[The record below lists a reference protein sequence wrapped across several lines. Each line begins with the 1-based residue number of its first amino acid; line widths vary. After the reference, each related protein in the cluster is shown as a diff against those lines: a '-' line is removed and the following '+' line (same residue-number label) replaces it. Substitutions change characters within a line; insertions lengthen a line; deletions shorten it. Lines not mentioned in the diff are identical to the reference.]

1 MLTRPLRAL
10 AIVGA
15 LCSFVPASSAQASPA
30 EGGRVLDPSQIRGW
44 LMRIHQAAST
54 RNFQGTFVVSSGNT
68 VASARISHYYEGV
81 NQYERI
87 ESLDGQARFVFRQN
101 DIVHTVWPQNRIV
114 LVEQRTLVN
123 TFPAVLQGGDDRIAE
138 FYDVRDL
145 GIERVT
151 GLEAKVLMLRPRDA
165 HRFGYRLWADK
176 TSGLLLRA
184 DVLNARNEVLETSA
198 FSDVSIDVRS
208 KPELVIVPMK
218 NPLAYRVLRLAL
230 TPAKLESEGW
240 EMNAAVPGFRL
251 ASCVK
256 RPLDAVGQG
265 DGSDAPQLL
274 QAIYADGLTY
284 VSVFIERYDAAR
296 HRQPMST
303 TLGATQTLMRR
314 LGDFWITLVGDVP
327 AETLQSFANALQRK
341 KP

>member
-1 MLTRPLRAL
+1 MLNRRLRAL
-10 AIVGA
+10 AFLGA
-15 LCSFVPASSAQASPA
+15 LCSFVPVGAALAAP
-30 EGGRVLDPSQIRGW
+30 EGGRALEPSQVRGW

-68 VASARISHYYEGV
+68 VVSARIAHYYEGV

-114 LVEQRTLVN
+114 LIEQRTLVN

-151 GLEAKVLMLRPRDA
+151 GLEANVLMLKPRDA

-176 TSGLLLRA
+176 STGLLLRA
-184 DVLNARNEVLETSA
+184 DVLNGRSEVLETSA
-198 FSDVSIDVRS
+198 FSDVAIDVKA
-208 KPELVIVPMK
+208 KPETVVIPMK
-218 NPLAYRVLRLAL
+218 NPLAYRALRLAL
-230 TPAKLESEGW
+230 TPARLDNEGW
-240 EMNAAVPGFRL
+240 ELGVAVPGFRQV
-251 ASCVK
+251 SCVK
-256 RPLDAVGQG
+256 RPLDGVGQS
-265 DGSDAPQLL
+265 DGSPAPQIL
-274 QAIYADGLTY
+274 QTIYADGLTY

-296 HRQPMST
+296 HAQPMST
-303 TLGATQTLMRR
+303 SVGATQTLTRR
-314 LGDFWITLVGDVP
+314 QGDYWITLVGDVP
-327 AETLQSFANALQRK
+327 IETLQSFASALQRK

>member
-10 AIVGA
+10 AFVGA
-15 LCSFVPASSAQASPA
+15 LCSFVPAGSAQASPS
-30 EGGRVLDPSQIRGW
+30 EGRVLDPSQVRGW

-54 RNFQGTFVVSSGNT
+54 KNFQGTFVVSSGNT
-68 VASARISHYYEGV
+68 VASARIAHYYEGI

-145 GIERVT
+145 GLERVT
-151 GLEAKVLMLRPRDA
+151 GLEANVLMLKPRDS

-176 TSGLLLRA
+176 ASGLLLRA
-184 DVLNARNEVLETSA
+184 DVLNGRNEVLETSA
-198 FSDVSIDVRS
+198 FSDVAIDVRA
-208 KPELVIVPMK
+208 KPESVVIPMK
-218 NPLAYRVLRLAL
+218 NPLAYRVMRLAL
-230 TPAKLESEGW
+230 TPAKLEAEGW
-240 EMNAAVPGFRL
+240 EFGATVPGFRQ

-256 RPLDAVGQG
+256 RPLDGVSQG
-265 DGSDAPQLL
+265 DGNATPQIL
-274 QAIYADGLTY
+274 QTIFADGLTY

-296 HRQPMST
+296 HKQPMST
-303 TLGATQTLMRR
+303 VLGATQTLTRR

-327 AETLQSFANALQRK
+327 SETLQAFANALQRK